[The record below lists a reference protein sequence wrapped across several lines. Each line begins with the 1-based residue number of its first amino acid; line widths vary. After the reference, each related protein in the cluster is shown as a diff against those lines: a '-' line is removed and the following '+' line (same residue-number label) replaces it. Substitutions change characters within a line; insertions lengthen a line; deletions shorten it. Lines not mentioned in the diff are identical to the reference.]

1 MRSIQVAPEQLES
14 SAARMSEAHDAYL
27 RAVSQLYEAVEA
39 MKAGWQGRDNIAF
52 SNKIARFEGDF
63 RQMAAL
69 CAQYAEFLRSSAQSY
84 RMMQQD
90 LEAQVNSLGL

>member
-1 MRSIQVAPEQLES
+1 MRSIQVSPEQLES
-14 SAARMSEAHDAYL
+14 SAARMNEAHDAYL
-27 RAVSQLYEAVEA
+27 RAVGQLYEAVEA

-63 RQMAAL
+63 RQMAVL

-90 LEAQVNSLGL
+90 LEAQVNSLGM